1 MFEFMT
7 SDVSSEKPSTF
18 IIKKVAEEL
27 HRTSENGGKI
37 VVVAGPAVVH
47 TGASPSLARLIQL
60 GYVDAVLSGNALAVH
75 DVEQALFGTSL
86 GVELGDGTTTKEYR
100 NHIAAINEVMKAG
113 SLRAMV
119 ENGRLGKGVFY
130 QLITNGIPFALAGSI
145 RDDGPIPE
153 VIQSSAEAQ
162 DSYRELVKDADF
174 VIMLASTLHSIA
186 VGNMLTSE
194 VKIVCVDINPA
205 VVTKLID
212 RGTSQA
218 IGVVS
223 DVGTFLPL
231 LVSEL
236 EKFHG

>member
-1 MFEFMT
+1 MT
-7 SDVSSEKPSTF
+7 SDASPEKPSIL

-27 HRTSENGGKI
+27 HRTAENGGKI
-37 VVVAGPAVVH
+37 VVVAGPAIVH
-47 TGASPSLARLIQL
+47 TGASPHLAKMVEM
-60 GYVDAVLSGNALAVH
+60 GYVDAILSGNALAVH
-75 DVEQALFGTSL
+75 DVEHALFGTSL
-86 GVELGDGTTTKEYR
+86 GVELSDRSITKDYK

-113 SLRAMV
+113 SMRALV
-119 ENGRLGKGVFY
+119 EIGKLKKGIFY
-130 QLITNGIPFALAGSI
+130 QLIEKDVPFALAASI

-153 VIQSSAEAQ
+153 VIQNSVEAQ
-162 DSYRELVKDADF
+162 GRYMELVKDADF

-186 VGNMLTSE
+186 VGNMLTSD

-205 VVTKLID
+205 VVTKLMD

-218 IGVVS
+218 IGIVS

-236 EKFHG
+236 EKFH